1 MRVLMHLLA
10 ILAVMGFAWWAY
22 GENYRTR
29 AVREEVARL
38 ENRIAGTRE
47 EIAQLRAEWA
57 FLNRPDRLRALVDL
71 NFPFL
76 GLVSPRADAFAPP
89 SAIPFREEGPDRRPG
104 RPEEPVF
111 VSGPGRPLLIGRGS
125 LPPRNLPQDDIAD
138 RQGEKGR

>member
-1 MRVLMHLLA
+1 MRVLLHLLA

-38 ENRIAGTRE
+38 ENRIAETRE

-57 FLNRPDRLRALVDL
+57 FLNRPERLRALADL

-76 GLVSPRADAFAPP
+76 GLVSPGADAFAPP
-89 SAIPFREEGPDRRPG
+89 SVIPFREEEPDGGDG

-111 VSGPGRPLLIGRGS
+111 VAGPGRPFLIGRQL
-125 LPPRNLPQDDIAD
+125 LPAGVLSGDDISGLK
-138 RQGEKGR
+138 GEVGR